1 MVAPAAPVWL
11 TVTTVYA
18 KWKERLSG
26 VVQRYGAV
34 ALVTHYG
41 LGALFFLSMVAAWKF
56 GYGEPLARRFGL
68 GAAAEASAA
77 WGGAYV
83 LYKATMLPR
92 MMVTAV
98 LTPGIARLTGRAPR
112 PPPAP

>member
-1 MVAPAAPVWL
+1 VWL
-11 TVTTVYA
+11 TVSTVYA
-18 KWKERLSG
+18 KWKERLSD

-41 LGALFFLSMVAAWKF
+41 LGALFFFGLVAAWKF
-56 GYGEPLARRFGL
+56 GYGEPLARQFGL
-68 GAAAEASAA
+68 GATAEASAA

-83 LYKATMLPR
+83 VYKATMLPR

-98 LTPGIARLTGRAPR
+98 LTPGIARVVGRSPK
-112 PPPAP
+112 PPAAP

>member
-1 MVAPAAPVWL
+1 MWL
-11 TVTTVYA
+11 TVSTVYA
-18 KWKERLSG
+18 KWKERLSD

-41 LGALFFLSMVAAWKF
+41 LGALFFFGLVAAWKF
-56 GYGEPLARRFGL
+56 GYGEPLARQFGL
-68 GAAAEASAA
+68 GATAEASAA

-83 LYKATMLPR
+83 VYKATMLPR

-98 LTPGIARLTGRAPR
+98 LTPGIARVVGRSPK
-112 PPPAP
+112 PPAAP

>member
-1 MVAPAAPVWL
+1 M
-11 TVTTVYA
+11 YA
-18 KWKERLSG
+18 KWKERLSD

-41 LGALFFLSMVAAWKF
+41 LGALFFFGLVAAWKF
-56 GYGEPLARRFGL
+56 GYGEPLARQFGL
-68 GAAAEASAA
+68 GATAEASAA

-83 LYKATMLPR
+83 VYKATMLPR

-98 LTPGIARLTGRAPR
+98 LTPGIARVVGRSPK
-112 PPPAP
+112 PPAAP